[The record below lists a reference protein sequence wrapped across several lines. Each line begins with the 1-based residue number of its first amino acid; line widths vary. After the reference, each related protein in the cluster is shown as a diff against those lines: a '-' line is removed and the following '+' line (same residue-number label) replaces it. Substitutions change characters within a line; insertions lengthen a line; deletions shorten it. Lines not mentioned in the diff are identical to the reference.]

1 MKRRAS
7 ARPFFRAPGLILIAV
22 CALLLGPAA
31 AAAVDGVPLSPPGS
45 GTAYDMRSMEDP
57 EMSGPMLAFEVYQLS
72 GSPAVK
78 SQTARI
84 HLWNAAT
91 GLDRAIGLDG
101 APPASADQ
109 RHPTVFDSF
118 GDVYV
123 VWEQQDG
130 PGASRDLWLWRG
142 MEDGQPL
149 AGYPRL
155 LVSGLAGSNQR
166 SPALGVAEAVQN
178 VHIVLAWTDDRDSAG
193 ASALIYALDL
203 SADGDG
209 DTIPDYLEASFDP
222 ASAGRRLDFSGGAL
236 AGQHDPAVGRKGIF
250 WLDDRGAAGSGESD
264 VYRAGLTTV
273 TPQVTV
279 FWHNTIFG
287 PVDCT
292 RATGEG
298 AAWLGPGIAG
308 GPFQPWARKVDA
320 VKAGIV
326 TSLANPGAFDVDEA
340 RYGLTGGHGG
350 ATDTD
355 PDVFFYDKA
364 TGQNVP
370 VCSVGGPGW
379 NRLRVQTTP
388 TIAAAPGGSRIVWA
402 DARQGT
408 NTAATDSDAL
418 AYQLYVALVPT
429 VSLSADKVIVRRG
442 KTLTLSTTV
451 APAFAGYGV
460 RFQKGVSHK
469 FPHPYYVGGAYTWY
483 TGWTTLKTKALS
495 SGSGASWQWTPTQKG
510 VYWVRAWFVGGKKY
524 TDGGSRKVP
533 HVPNTSRVIKI
544 VVQ

>member
-1 MKRRAS
+1 MKRLAS
-7 ARPFFRAPGLILIAV
+7 ACLLFRAPGLIVIALGSV
-22 CALLLGPAA
+22 LLGPATA
-31 AAAVDGVPLSPPGS
+31 TAVDGVPLSPPGS
-45 GTAYDMRSMEDP
+45 GAYDMRSMEAP

-72 GSPAVK
+72 GNPAAK

-91 GLDRAIGLDG
+91 GLSRAIGLDG
-101 APPASADQ
+101 MPPAGADQ
-109 RHPTVFDSF
+109 RHPTIFDSL
-118 GDVYV
+118 GNVSV
-123 VWEQQDG
+123 VWEQQNS

-142 MEDGQPL
+142 TENGQPL

-155 LVSGLAGSNQR
+155 LVSGPAGSNQR
-166 SPALGVAEAVQN
+166 TPRLDVAEAVQK
-178 VHIVLAWTDDRDSAG
+178 VHLVLAWADDRDSAG

-209 DTIPDYLEASFDP
+209 DTVPDYLEAGYDP
-222 ASAGRRLDFSGGAL
+222 TNAGRRLDFSGGAL
-236 AGQHDPAVGRKGIF
+236 AGQHDPAVGRKGVF

-264 VYRAGLTTV
+264 VYRANLAAV
-273 TPQVTV
+273 TPLVTV
-279 FWHNTIFG
+279 FWHNAIFM
-287 PVDCT
+287 PVDGT

-308 GPFQPWARKVDA
+308 GPFQPWAKRADA

-326 TSLANPGAFDVDEA
+326 TSLANPGVFDVDNA
-340 RYGLTGGHGG
+340 RYALTGGHGG
-350 ATDTD
+350 NTDTD
-355 PDVFFYDKA
+355 PDIFFYDQA

-370 VCSVGGPGW
+370 VCSVGGPFW

-388 TIAAAPGGSRIVWA
+388 TISTAPGGSRIVWA
-402 DARQGT
+402 DSRQRT
-408 NTAATDSDAL
+408 NTAATDRDAL
-418 AYQLYVALVPT
+418 AYQLYVGLVPT
-429 VSLSADKVIVRRG
+429 VSLSTDKVTVKRG
-442 KTLTLSTTV
+442 KPLTLSTTV
-451 APAFAGYGV
+451 APAFRGYGV
-460 RFQKGVSHK
+460 KFQKGTSNK
-469 FPHPYYVGGAYTWY
+469 FPHPYYAGGASIWY
-483 TGWTTLKTKALS
+483 TDWTTLKTKALS
-495 SGSGASWQWTPTQKG
+495 SSSSASWQWKPTQRG